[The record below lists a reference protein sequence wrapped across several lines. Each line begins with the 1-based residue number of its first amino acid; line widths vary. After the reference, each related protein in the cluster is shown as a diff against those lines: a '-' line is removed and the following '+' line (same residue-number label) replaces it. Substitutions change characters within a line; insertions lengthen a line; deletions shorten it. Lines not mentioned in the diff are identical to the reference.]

1 MEDQTGDSSMTTYL
15 NINGDVRDTASLTL
29 PTDRTFR
36 NAWVFG
42 DADVVEVDMPKAQEI
57 FKDDLRRERQP
68 LLEALDVEYMKA
80 MERGEDTASIV
91 AQKVALRDITDD
103 ARIASATTPD
113 QLGAM
118 DVASLTA

>member
-1 MEDQTGDSSMTTYL
+1 MTTYL

-80 MERGEDTASIV
+80 MERGEDTTAIV
-91 AQKVALRDITDD
+91 AQKVALRDITAD
-103 ARIASATTPD
+103 ARIASATTPE

>member
-1 MEDQTGDSSMTTYL
+1 MTTYL

-36 NAWVFG
+36 DAWVYG
-42 DADVVEVDMPKAQEI
+42 DAEVVEVDMPKAQEI
-57 FKDDLRRERQP
+57 FKDNLRRERKP

-80 MERGEDTASIV
+80 MERGEDTTAIV
-91 AQKVALRDITDD
+91 AQKVALRDITAD

>member
-1 MEDQTGDSSMTTYL
+1 MTTYL

-42 DADVVEVDMPKAQEI
+42 DEDVVEVDMPKAQEI
-57 FKDDLRRERQP
+57 FKDNLRRERQP

-80 MERGEDTASIV
+80 MERGEDTTAIV
-91 AQKVALRDITDD
+91 AQKVALRDITAD
-103 ARIASATTPD
+103 ARIASATTPE